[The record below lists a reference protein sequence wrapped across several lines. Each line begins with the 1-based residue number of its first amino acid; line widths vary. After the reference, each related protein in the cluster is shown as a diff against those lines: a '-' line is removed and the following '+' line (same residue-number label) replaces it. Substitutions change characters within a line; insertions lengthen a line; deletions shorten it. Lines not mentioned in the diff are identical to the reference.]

1 MESEFIL
8 SFLYSWLFKTK
19 QMVRPKKHLGQHFLT
34 DNNIAQAIVD
44 CLDSEYSN
52 VCEVGPGTGVL
63 TAPLLNK
70 KFIKNLKLIEVDKES
85 IDYLEGNFEDDRLS
99 IIEADFLRM
108 DIDDIFTSPFAL
120 IGNFPYNIS
129 SQIFF
134 KVLENRNRI
143 PLVTGMIQKEV
154 AERIAAPHGNK
165 TYGIL
170 SVLLQSWYDIE
181 YCFTVNENV
190 FRPPPRVKSAVIR
203 FKRNATQELGCDE
216 KLFFTTVKT
225 AFNHRRKT
233 LRNGLRPLLPNIQQ
247 SDHKFFS
254 MRAEQLSPA
263 QFIELTNVVEEMM
276 D

>member
-1 MESEFIL
+1 
-8 SFLYSWLFKTK
+8 
-19 QMVRPKKHLGQHFLT
+19 MVKPKKQLGQHFLT
-34 DNNIAQAIVD
+34 DLNIAQKIVD
-44 CLDSEYSN
+44 CLDSDYNN

-63 TAPLLNK
+63 TTLLL
-70 KFIKNLKLIEVDKES
+70 KNPHINTLKVVEIDNES
-85 IDYLEGNFEDDRLS
+85 VEYLTSNFKDSRIN
-99 IIEADFLRM
+99 IIEADFLRIN
-108 DIDDIFTSPFAL
+108 IDNIYASPFAL

-143 PLVTGMIQKEV
+143 PLVICMIQKEV
-154 AERIAAPHGNK
+154 AERISSPFGNK

-170 SVLLQSWYDIE
+170 SVLLQSWYNIE

-190 FRPPPRVKSAVIR
+190 FFPSPKVKSAVIR
-203 FKRNATQELGCDE
+203 LKRNSFEKLDCNE

-233 LRNGLRPLLPNIQQ
+233 LRNALRPLLPNIQQ

-254 MRAEQLSPA
+254 LRAEQLSPE
-263 QFIELTNVVEEMM
+263 QFVELTNVVEKKLSE
-276 D
+276 

>member
-1 MESEFIL
+1 
-8 SFLYSWLFKTK
+8 
-19 QMVRPKKHLGQHFLT
+19 MVRPKKHLGQHFLK

-44 CLDSEYSN
+44 CLDSNYSN

-63 TAPLLNK
+63 TTPLLK
-70 KFIKNLKLIEVDKES
+70 KEFIKSLKLIEIDKES
-85 IDYLEGNFEDDRLS
+85 IDYLEDNFEDDRLS

-108 DIDDIFTSPFAL
+108 NIDDIFKSPFAL

-134 KVLENRNRI
+134 KVLENRDRI
-143 PLVTGMIQKEV
+143 PLVVGMIQKEV
-154 AERIAAPHGNK
+154 AERIAAPHGNR

-190 FRPPPRVKSAVIR
+190 FRPPPRVKSAVIK
-203 FKRNATQELGCDE
+203 FTRNKTQELDCDE

-233 LRNGLRPLLPNIQQ
+233 LRNALRPLLPDIQQ
-247 SDHKFFS
+247 SDHPFFS
-254 MRAEQLSPA
+254 KRAEQLSPA
-263 QFIELTNVVEEMM
+263 QFVELTQVVAEMR
-276 D
+276 

>member
-1 MESEFIL
+1 MI
-8 SFLYSWLFKTK
+8 
-19 QMVRPKKHLGQHFLT
+19 RPKKHLGQHFLT
-34 DNNIAQAIVD
+34 DNNIAQKIVD
-44 CLDSEYSN
+44 CLEPEYNN
-52 VCEVGPGTGVL
+52 VCEIGPGTGVL
-63 TAPLLNK
+63 TRPLLEK
-70 KFIKNLKLIEVDKES
+70 DYIKELKLIEIDTES
-85 IDYLEGNFEDDRLS
+85 IEYLTENFNDDRLS

-108 DIDDIFTSPFAL
+108 NIDDIFASPFAL

-143 PLVTGMIQKEV
+143 PLVAGMIQKEV

-190 FRPPPRVKSAVIR
+190 FKPPPRVKSAVIR
-203 FKRNATQELGCDE
+203 LKRNTTQKLDCDE

-233 LRNGLRPLLPNIQQ
+233 LRNALRPLLPDIQQ

-254 MRAEQLSPA
+254 LRAEQLSPE
-263 QFIELTNVVEEMM
+263 QFVELTQVVQETMHI
-276 D
+276 